1 MEKRPEEALRQSEG
15 RIQAILD
22 TAADAIITI
31 DQLGVIENVNH
42 AAERMFGYSASELIG
57 RNISMLMPSPHR
69 ERHDEYLAH
78 YIRTGEAKVIGIG
91 RELEALRCE
100 GTTFPIELALSE
112 VRGANHRQFT
122 GIIRDITARK
132 RAEDALRE
140 SQGRVHAILDTA
152 ADAIITIDQRG
163 IIEGANP
170 AVERL
175 FGYPPSEI
183 LGRNVSMLMPS
194 PHREKHDEYLARYIR
209 TGEARVIGIGRE
221 LEALRRDGATF
232 PIELALSEVRGSNHR
247 QFTGIIRDITVRKQ
261 AEEALRE
268 SQGRIQAILNTAA
281 DAIITIDQHGTVESV
296 NSAAERLFGYTAPE
310 IVGRNVSTLMP
321 SPHREQ
327 HDGYLERYIRTGEA
341 RVIGIGRELEALRR
355 DGSTFPIELALSEVR
370 GSNHRQFTGIVRDIT
385 VRKRAEEALL
395 RADAL
400 KDEFLANTSHEL
412 RTPLNGI
419 IGIGQSMLD
428 GATGNLTEDQRRNL
442 AMVVSS
448 GRRLASLVNDL
459 LDFSKLRHETIE
471 LRRRPTDMHA
481 LTDLV
486 LAVSRAL
493 VGKRPLRLFN
503 RVDPQVAL
511 VEVDDDRIQQVLFN
525 LVGNAI
531 KFTPGGAVEVS
542 AQSRDGWLDVTV
554 ADTGIGIDR
563 ARFDQIFE
571 SFSQGDGTAAR
582 EQGGTGLGL
591 AITKQLVELHDG
603 RISVESEVGVGSKFT
618 FCVPVSATTRA
629 MLTPDEA
636 KPPVSKVLADVQLT
650 ESSAP
655 ATAQTNHGGYHILVV
670 DDEPVNVQALVNY
683 LSLANYA
690 VVTAANGDEALEY
703 LSSDKPCDLV
713 LLDVMMPRLSGFEVC
728 EKIRESYSHADLP
741 VILLTAKNR
750 VSDLVN
756 GFGAGANDYLTKPFA
771 SDELLARVNVHL
783 ELAKIS
789 DSYARFVPR
798 QFLEQLGKERII
810 DVVLGDQVQR
820 EMTVLFS
827 DIRDFTHLAEGMS
840 PAETFR
846 FVNEYLGTMEPAIA
860 GHHGVVDKYV
870 GDAVMAL
877 FPGRADDA
885 VRGALEMFQRLEAL
899 NHERAKRNGPPVH
912 VGIGLHTGKLMLG
925 TVGARDRMDTT
936 VISDAVNLASR
947 VENLTKTYRVPL
959 IITEDTYT
967 ALQNK
972 NAIAFRRIDRVLVQ
986 GKSQPIVLYEVLD
999 ADDSASRAAKQG
1011 AMSDFE
1017 AGLKC
1022 YESFDF
1028 AGAIRHFERALAA
1041 APSDTVAQVLLDRA
1055 RRFASEDLSPTEEE
1069 LFRIAKVDH

>member
-1 MEKRPEEALRQSEG
+1 VEKRSEEALRETEG

-31 DQLGVIENVNH
+31 DQRGIIENVNH
-42 AAERMFGYSASELIG
+42 AAERLFGYSGSELIG
-57 RNISMLMPSPHR
+57 RNVSMLMPSPHR
-69 ERHDEYLAH
+69 ERHDEYLGH
-78 YIRTGEAKVIGIG
+78 YMRTGEAKVIGIG
-91 RELEALRCE
+91 RELEARRRD

-132 RAEDALRE
+132 RAE
-140 SQGRVHAILDTA
+140 
-152 ADAIITIDQRG
+152 
-163 IIEGANP
+163 
-170 AVERL
+170 
-175 FGYPPSEI
+175 
-183 LGRNVSMLMPS
+183 
-194 PHREKHDEYLARYIR
+194 
-209 TGEARVIGIGRE
+209 
-221 LEALRRDGATF
+221 
-232 PIELALSEVRGSNHR
+232 
-247 QFTGIIRDITVRKQ
+247 
-261 AEEALRE
+261 EALRE

-281 DAIITIDQHGTVESV
+281 DAIITIDQRGIVESV
-296 NSAAERLFGYTAPE
+296 NSAAERLFGYSASDL
-310 IVGRNVSTLMP
+310 IGYNVSMLMP

-327 HDGYLERYIRTGEA
+327 HDEYLERYMRTGKA
-341 RVIGIGRELEALRR
+341 KVIGIGRELEAIRR
-355 DGSTFPIELALSEVR
+355 DGTTFPIELALSEVV
-370 GSNHRQFTGIVRDIT
+370 GSNHRQFTGIIRDIT
-385 VRKRAEEALL
+385 ARKRAEEALL

-442 AMVVSS
+442 AMVVAS

-459 LDFSKLRHETIE
+459 LDFSKLRHDTIE
-471 LRRRPTDMHA
+471 LRRRPTDIHA

-486 LAVSRAL
+486 LTVSRAL
-493 VGKRPLRLFN
+493 VGKRPVRLFN
-503 RVDPQVAL
+503 RVDPHVPL

-525 LVGNAI
+525 LVGNGI

-542 AQSRDGWLDVTV
+542 AQARDGWLDVSVT
-554 ADTGIGIDR
+554 DTGIGIDR
-563 ARFDQIFE
+563 SRFDEIFE

-591 AITKQLVELHDG
+591 AITKQLVELHG
-603 RISVESEVGVGSKFT
+603 GKISVESELGAGSKFT
-618 FCVPVSATTRA
+618 FSVPRSATTRA

-636 KPPVSKVLADVQLT
+636 NQSVSKVLTDVQLM
-650 ESSAP
+650 ESSVP
-655 ATAQTNHGGYHILVV
+655 AAAETSHGGYRILVV
-670 DDEPVNVQALVNY
+670 DDEAVNVQALVNY
-683 LSLANYA
+683 LNLANYT
-690 VVTAANGDEALEY
+690 VVTAVNGHEALEY

-713 LLDVMMPRLSGFEVC
+713 LLDVMMPRMSGFEVC

-756 GFGAGANDYLTKPFA
+756 GFSAGANDYLTKPFA

-820 EMTVLFS
+820 EMTILFS

-840 PAETFR
+840 PGETFR
-846 FVNEYLGTMEPAIA
+846 FVNDYLGAMEPAIA
-860 GHHGVVDKYV
+860 VHHGVVDKYV

-877 FPGRADDA
+877 FPQRADDA
-885 VRGALEMFQRLEAL
+885 VRAALEMFQRLERFNYERTKL
-899 NHERAKRNGPPVH
+899 NRTPVY

-947 VENLTKTYRVPL
+947 VENLTKAYRVPL

-967 ALQNK
+967 ALQERS
-972 NAIAFRRIDRVLVQ
+972 AMAFRRIDRVLVQ

-999 ADDSASRAAKQG
+999 ADDPARRAAKQG
-1011 AMSDFE
+1011 AMPDFE

-1022 YESFDF
+1022 YEALDF
-1028 AGAIRHFERALAA
+1028 TRAIGHFEQALAA
-1041 APSDTVAQVLLDRA
+1041 VPSDTVAQVLLERV
-1055 RRFASEDLSPTEEE
+1055 RRFASVGSSLTDEDV
-1069 LFRIAKVDH
+1069 FRIAKVDH